1 MNPREQHKIREKIAE
16 LQARGDLF
24 AHKLLREKQR
34 AVDLEAELARVTH
47 AIETIREARKRTVL
61 PNVLHRHH
69 TAGGKENPTCYT
81 AEVSQ
86 NNLVNK
92 LETRLNNALVRHN
105 EILKENSDVK
115 KKIERIRRKIQNAVD
130 NLSEKTRRLKEIQS
144 MLDEVSE
151 KTASFKD
158 QKEKAESQR
167 IHVLNQNIEERQQY
181 SMACFEL
188 EEFISSQ
195 AELLG
200 KSIVSAANGVLLNA
214 KMIEQDESSRIGTP
228 ADDIR
233 LLDLKLQELD
243 HQLSNDKQ
251 LLKQTEK
258 KIQMYQD
265 NVDQL
270 KAVSGLSTVEEIVKA
285 CVKNDEELFSY
296 FSYIQTVNQEID
308 VTLEQLTSLEME
320 IDSFT
325 KDQFAK
331 ESSRLSIVNSY
342 KERLKEA
349 QVERQKIS
357 STARE
362 AKDTADCIAQKVRKL
377 FDDLKCNNAIQ
388 TASEGDTYQNI
399 LQNMKLVERK
409 CTQIIAE
416 YARALTLGRQGRR
429 PSVLMPPKL
438 FDRDLSAAAPPPSA
452 EDEPSSG
459 AMVLIEDDEDS
470 EEGDGNGRP
479 LSLDEMRRIAALR
492 LNDRGS
498 IVGNR
503 TSEQRLTMKR
513 MTII

>member
-1 MNPREQHKIREKIAE
+1 MNPREQQKIREKIAE

-24 AHKLLREKQR
+24 AHKLLQEKQR
-34 AVDLEAELARVTH
+34 AVDLEAELARVTQ
-47 AIETIREARKRTVL
+47 AIETIRESRKRAVI
-61 PNVLHRHH
+61 PSVLHRQLS
-69 TAGGKENPTCYT
+69 GKENPTCHT
-81 AEVSQ
+81 AEVRQ
-86 NNLVNK
+86 INLVNK
-92 LETRLNNALVRHN
+92 LETRLNNALIRHN
-105 EILKENSDVK
+105 EILKENSNVK
-115 KKIERIRRKIQNAVD
+115 QKIERIRRKIQNAV
-130 NLSEKTRRLKEIQS
+130 NNQTEKSRRLQEIQNA
-144 MLDEVSE
+144 LEEVSE
-151 KTASFKD
+151 KTGSFKD
-158 QKEKAESQR
+158 QRDKFESQR
-167 IHVLNQNIEERQQY
+167 INVLNQNKDERQQF
-181 SMACFEL
+181 SVACLEL

-258 KIQMYQD
+258 KIQMYRD

-270 KAVSGLSTVEEIVKA
+270 KAVSGLKTVEEIVNA
-285 CVKNDEELFSY
+285 NVKNDEELFSY

-308 VTLEQLTSLEME
+308 STLEQLTFVE
-320 IDSFT
+320 IETDKFT
-325 KDQFAK
+325 KDQSAK
-331 ESSRLSIVNSY
+331 ESNRLLIVNSY

-349 QVERQKIS
+349 QMERQKIS
-357 STARE
+357 SVVKE

-377 FDDLKCNNAIQ
+377 FDDLKCNDPIPA
-388 TASEGDTYQNI
+388 TSEGDTYQNI

-429 PSVLMPPKL
+429 PSVLMSPKL
-438 FDRDLSAAAPPPSA
+438 FERDLSAAATPASA
-452 EDEPSSG
+452 EDEPPSG
-459 AMVLIEDDEDS
+459 EMDLSEDDEDS
-470 EEGDGNGRP
+470 EEGDENGRP

-492 LNDRGS
+492 INDRGS
-498 IVGNR
+498 VVGNR
-503 TSEQRLTMKR
+503 TTEQRLTMKR